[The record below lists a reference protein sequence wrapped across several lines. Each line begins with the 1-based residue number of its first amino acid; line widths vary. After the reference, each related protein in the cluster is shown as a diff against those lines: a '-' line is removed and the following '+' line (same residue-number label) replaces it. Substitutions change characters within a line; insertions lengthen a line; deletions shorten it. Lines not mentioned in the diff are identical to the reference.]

1 MPVIRFKYRSMKNIL
16 KSPGGYPFL
25 VFQRS
30 INKLFLLIGLLSIAT
45 TSLYSQANSSDSTTL
60 DEVIVTTGTGVK
72 VNKNNIPM
80 SVSVVT
86 RKQIDESNES
96 ALLPVLNGRVP
107 GLFVTERGITGFGVS
122 NNSAGQITIR
132 GVGENPTTGV
142 LVLIDGHPQFMGI
155 MGHTLADSYIA
166 SDAERVEVIRGPAS
180 ILYGSNAMGGVI
192 NIITRKNTQEGF
204 QGNARIL
211 YGSFNTQKYMAS
223 AGYKKDKFSS
233 FISVNHDQ
241 TDGHRAHSDF
251 NITNGYIKL
260 GYELSKH
267 IQMNTDFSLAKFK
280 TTDPGPDTLQ
290 AKTGNSLN
298 ITRGYWAFTV
308 ANDFEKYSGS
318 AKVFY
323 NFGTHD
329 ISDGFHSTDINYGI
343 NLSESA
349 KLLKGNV
356 ITVGTDFTQY
366 GGKANQNTG
375 AGGTISFID
384 TTVHEAGIYGFVQQ
398 TLFEKLVLNAGIRLQ
413 NNSVYGNEWVPSGG
427 FAYKVFPHTT
437 WKANVSKGFRSPTI
451 RELFMWNHN
460 PLLNPERIMNYETGI
475 LQSLFN
481 HQLNLELTGFIVKG
495 DNLIVTGAMGAL
507 LNGGVMDNKGIEFA
521 ANANPDK
528 NLSINFTYSF
538 THMKSPVYATPKHHL
553 YLSSSYNWNKLQ
565 LTASIEQIIH
575 LNTQPDITLAPYY
588 QDYTLVNLKLSYK
601 VSKSIGL
608 FCSAEN
614 LLNREYETLRYYPMP
629 GASVFGGVN
638 FKL

>member
-1 MPVIRFKYRSMKNIL
+1 MPVSRFIFSLKEGIL
-16 KSPGGYPFL
+16 KVPGYCNP
-25 VFQRS
+25 VQYCRS
-30 INKLFLLIGLLSIAT
+30 KKKLFLLTGILTIAA
-45 TSLYSQANSSDSTTL
+45 TSLYSQSDSKDSTTL
-60 DEVIVTTGTGVK
+60 EDVIVTTGTGVK

-86 RKQIDESNES
+86 RKQIEESNES

-122 NNSAGQITIR
+122 NNAAGQITIR
-132 GVGENPTTGV
+132 GIGENPTTGI
-142 LVLIDGHPQFMGI
+142 LILIDGHPQFMGI
-155 MGHTLADSYIA
+155 MGHTLSDSYIA

-192 NIITRKNTQEGF
+192 NIITRKNTQDGF
-204 QGNARIL
+204 QGNARVM

-223 AGYKKDKFSS
+223 GGYKKDKFSS

-251 NITNGYIKL
+251 NITNGYLKL
-260 GYELSKH
+260 GYELTRNIK
-267 IQMNTDFSLAKFK
+267 INTDFSLAKFK
-280 TTDPGPDTLQ
+280 TTDPGPDTLH
-290 AKTGNSLN
+290 AETGSSLN

-308 ANDFEKYSGS
+308 ENDFTKYSGS

-349 KLLKGNV
+349 KLMKGNALT
-356 ITVGTDFTQY
+356 IGTDFTQY
-366 GGKANQNTG
+366 GGKANQNMG
-375 AGGTISFID
+375 AGGTIPFID
-384 TTVHEAGIYGFVQQ
+384 TTVHEAGVYGFVQQ
-398 TLFEKLVLNAGIRLQ
+398 TLFNKLVLNAGIRLQ

-427 FAYKVFPHTT
+427 FAYKIFSNTT

-475 LQSLFN
+475 LQSLCN
-481 HQLNLELTGFIVKG
+481 HKLNLELTGFIVKG

-507 LNGGVMDNKGIEFA
+507 FNGGMMDNKGIEFA
-521 ANANPDK
+521 ANATANK
-528 NLSINFTYSF
+528 NLSFNFTYSY
-538 THMKSPVYATPKHHL
+538 THMQKPVYATPKHHL

-565 LTASIEQIIH
+565 LTASIEKIIH

-588 QDYTLVNLKLSYK
+588 LDYTLVNFKVSYK
-601 VSKSIGL
+601 VSKLIGV

-614 LLNREYETLRYYPMP
+614 LLNQQYETLRYYPMP
-629 GASVFGGVN
+629 GTSVFGGIN
-638 FKL
+638 IKL